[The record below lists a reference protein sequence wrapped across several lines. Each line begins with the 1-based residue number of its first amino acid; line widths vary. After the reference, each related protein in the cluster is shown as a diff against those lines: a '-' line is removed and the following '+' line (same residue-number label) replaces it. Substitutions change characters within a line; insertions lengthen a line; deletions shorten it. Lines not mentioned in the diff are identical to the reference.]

1 MNTPQQ
7 TLTETVHVQAHYS
20 TNRKLGHWTT
30 GRRFEVRA
38 MRGAVVLDL
47 RSPEIPQ
54 GDIEIELLAD
64 HSMIKLL
71 VPDDALV
78 DTWDLDI
85 VGRGRVKDGPFEPSP
100 TSRRVTITGQLRHA
114 EIRVRRSGLAVL
126 AAMFT
131 REAVADVRRAHKDGT
146 IPTVFDPANTPPGTP
161 RATK

>member
-1 MNTPQQ
+1 MNTPQ
-7 TLTETVHVQAHYS
+7 TVTETVHVQAHYS

-38 MRGAVVLDL
+38 MRSAVVLDL
-47 RSPEIPQ
+47 RSAQIPQ

-71 VPDDALV
+71 VPDDAVV
-78 DTWDLDI
+78 DAWALDI
-85 VGRGRVKDGPFEPSP
+85 VGRGRVKDGPFEPTP
-100 TSRRVTITGQLRHA
+100 TSRRIIVTGQLRHA

-131 REAVADVRRAHKDGT
+131 REAVADFRRANKEGT
-146 IPTVFDPANTPPGTP
+146 IPTVIDPANTPPGTT
-161 RATK
+161 RTNK

>member
-7 TLTETVHVQAHYS
+7 TAPDTVHVQAHYS

-47 RSPEIPQ
+47 RSPSIPPGDLEISV
-54 GDIEIELLAD
+54 LAD

-71 VPDDALV
+71 VPDDAIV
-78 DTWDLDI
+78 DAWSLDSI
-85 VGRGRVKDGPFEPSP
+85 GRGRVKDGPYSETP
-100 TSRRVTITGQLRHA
+100 TSRRIKITGQLRHA
-114 EIRVRRSGLAVL
+114 EIRVRRGGIAVL

-131 REAVADVRRAHKDGT
+131 REALADLRRANKEGT
-146 IPTVFDPANTPPGTP
+146 IPTAFDPANTPPGTL
-161 RATK
+161 RKK